1 VAESTKRISGYYE
14 ALDEHWRQTGYTRLM
29 KITRKLLNILLATA
43 LVASLAACGNKGP
56 LVHPDKVKPA
66 EEPAASSH

>member
-1 VAESTKRISGYYE
+1 
-14 ALDEHWRQTGYTRLM
+14 M